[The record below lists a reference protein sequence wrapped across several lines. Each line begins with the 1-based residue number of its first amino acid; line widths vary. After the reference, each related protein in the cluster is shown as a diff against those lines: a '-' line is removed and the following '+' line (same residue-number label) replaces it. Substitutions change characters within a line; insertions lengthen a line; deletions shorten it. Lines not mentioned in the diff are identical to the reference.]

1 MAEFDSE
8 VLLREQNRVAQLERD
23 IQSLQTSFQQQS
35 NEVTYLRNLA
45 QHNVAQSIPTQKSL
59 NLPPPPRF
67 SGTPSEIYSFRLRLG
82 QFMGTNNDI
91 YTNSR
96 DQILYAGSLLDGQA
110 GEWYLSLVDPHTFH
124 VPSFYTLDSFLQE
137 LEDFFGGAITLQSR
151 ERSLIIL
158 RQTGSVSELAI
169 AFQTITNNFNP
180 RWSDHPL
187 IFVFS
192 QKLKEVVRFELTSRG
207 SVPDTFQAYLAAA
220 ISVEHNQ
227 AAAAQ
232 SRSQLPPPPRLPFIP
247 KAILPPPPRQPS
259 PNYTPMEVDGTR
271 GVKGPLPHDER
282 RRRYDGGLCAYCGQ
296 PGHVISTCP
305 RKFQVRGVFP
315 VPPQH
320 SQSQA
325 GYNPPPGYQLIPQTF
340 PTPWTQVPSPHT
352 TFNNPPAALPGI
364 LPKNGSPSQ

>member
-1 MAEFDSE
+1 MAAFDSE

-23 IQSLQTSFQQQS
+23 IQLIQTSFQQQS

-59 NLPPPPRF
+59 NLPPPPHF
-67 SGTPSEIYSFRLRLG
+67 SGTPSEIYSFKLRLG
-82 QFMGTNNDI
+82 QFMSTNNDI
-91 YTNSR
+91 YIDSR
-96 DQILYAGSLLDGQA
+96 TQILYAGSLLDGQA
-110 GEWYLSLVDPHTFH
+110 GEWYLSLVDPRTLH

-137 LEDFFGGAITLQSR
+137 MEDFFGGAITLQSR
-151 ERSLIIL
+151 ERSLILL

-180 RWSDHPL
+180 RWTDHPL

-232 SRSQLPPPPRLPFIP
+232 SRSQPPPPPRLPFIP

-271 GVKGPLPHDER
+271 GVKGPLTPDER

-325 GYNPPPGYQLIPQTF
+325 GYTPPPGYQLIPQTF

-364 LPKNGSPSQ
+364 LPKNEFPSQ